1 LRWDFQNSNLITC
14 NITLS
19 NINLSNITFL
29 ENFSNTSRLFI
40 HPNSITDVIKLDKGG
55 LGIVEI
61 KEGELLFGLN
71 SNTINVSSNFIWS
84 NSNRTLDLKQGTLLS
99 SNVRATYFYGDGS
112 SISNLTIQSLTG
124 IIPISK
130 GGTGRGLFEEG
141 MMVVGNDSNQLK
153 TTSNLRWNDLSLSL
167 ITCNVRSEYFHG
179 DGSNI
184 SNLTIE
190 NLTGIIPISKGGT
203 GRGLFEEGMMVIGND
218 SNQLKT
224 TSSLRWED
232 LSLSLITCNV
242 RSEYFHGD
250 GSNISNLTIENLT
263 GIIPISKGGT
273 GRGLFEEGMMVIGN
287 DSNQLKTTSNLK
299 WEDLSLSLITCNIDI
314 SSNLTIEGS
323 NFYSIITNPS
333 LILNSIGLYGF
344 SNMNMDMN
352 MSNNHYNNH
361 YNTYNTYE
369 NQKEIKGGEIIYGYN
384 STTLDINSNLRWDN
398 SSQVLEVKDGT
409 ITTSNII
416 ANKIYLNGKD
426 ISIINTND
434 ITGIIPANQ
443 GGTGLNFIE
452 KGRILV
458 GNDSNTINTFE
469 VLKWD
474 DITSTLLIDNIKINS
489 NLTINNASLSTIIAN
504 IDSNLI
510 VSNLG
515 FNNNEIQ
522 GGELLFT
529 VASNSLS
536 INSNFKWNND
546 LKILEVNDG
555 SFYTS
560 NITGKNL
567 VINGNIYSGGE
578 IYSSSD
584 IRLKT
589 NISLINEPMKKLEQ
603 LNGVYYNLISN
614 EKRCIGLIAQE
625 VEKIIPEI
633 VYTNIDDTKAIAYT
647 NMMGLIVESIKELSQ
662 RIGKIEEKL
671 NYINI
676 NRI

>member
-1 LRWDFQNSNLITC
+1 
-14 NITLS
+14 
-19 NINLSNITFL
+19 
-29 ENFSNTSRLFI
+29 
-40 HPNSITDVIKLDKGG
+40 
-55 LGIVEI
+55 
-61 KEGELLFGLN
+61 
-71 SNTINVSSNFIWS
+71 
-84 NSNRTLDLKQGTLLS
+84 
-99 SNVRATYFYGDGS
+99 
-112 SISNLTIQSLTG
+112 
-124 IIPISK
+124 
-130 GGTGRGLFEEG
+130 
-141 MMVVGNDSNQLK
+141 M
-153 TTSNLRWNDLSLSL
+153 
-167 ITCNVRSEYFHG
+167 
-179 DGSNI
+179 
-184 SNLTIE
+184 
-190 NLTGIIPISKGGT
+190 
-203 GRGLFEEGMMVIGND
+203 
-218 SNQLKT
+218 
-224 TSSLRWED
+224 
-232 LSLSLITCNV
+232 
-242 RSEYFHGD
+242 
-250 GSNISNLTIENLT
+250 
-263 GIIPISKGGT
+263 
-273 GRGLFEEGMMVIGN
+273 
-287 DSNQLKTTSNLK
+287 
-299 WEDLSLSLITCNIDI
+299 
-314 SSNLTIEGS
+314 
-323 NFYSIITNPS
+323 
-333 LILNSIGLYGF
+333 
-344 SNMNMDMN
+344 
-352 MSNNHYNNH
+352 
-361 YNTYNTYE
+361 
-369 NQKEIKGGEIIYGYN
+369 
-384 STTLDINSNLRWDN
+384 RWDN
-398 SSQVLEVKDGT
+398 SSQVFEVKDGT
-409 ITTSNII
+409 INTSNII

-555 SFYTS
+555 SFQTS

>member
-1 LRWDFQNSNLITC
+1 M
-14 NITLS
+14 
-19 NINLSNITFL
+19 
-29 ENFSNTSRLFI
+29 
-40 HPNSITDVIKLDKGG
+40 VI
-55 LGIVEI
+55 
-61 KEGELLFGLN
+61 
-71 SNTINVSSNFIWS
+71 
-84 NSNRTLDLKQGTLLS
+84 
-99 SNVRATYFYGDGS
+99 
-112 SISNLTIQSLTG
+112 
-124 IIPISK
+124 
-130 GGTGRGLFEEG
+130 
-141 MMVVGNDSNQLK
+141 GNDSNQLK
-153 TTSNLRWNDLSLSL
+153 TTSNLRWNDLTSTL
-167 ITCNVRSEYFHG
+167 ITCNIRSEYFYG

-190 NLTGIIPISKGGT
+190 NLTGIIPISKGGS
-203 GRGLFEEGMMVIGND
+203 GRGLFEEGMIVIGND

-224 TSSLRWED
+224 TLNLRWDD
-232 LSLSLITCNV
+232 L
-242 RSEYFHGD
+242 
-250 GSNISNLTIENLT
+250 
-263 GIIPISKGGT
+263 
-273 GRGLFEEGMMVIGN
+273 
-287 DSNQLKTTSNLK
+287 TSN
-299 WEDLSLSLITCNIDI
+299 LITCNIDV
-314 SSNLTIEGS
+314 SSNLIIEGS
-323 NFYSIITNPS
+323 NFYSIITNPA
-333 LILNSIGLYGF
+333 LILNSIGLFGS
-344 SNMNMDMN
+344 SNGNDY
-352 MSNNHYNNH
+352 HYK
-361 YNTYNTYE
+361 YYE
-369 NQKEIKGGEIIYGYN
+369 NEKEIKGGEIIYGYN
-384 STTLDINSNLRWDN
+384 SRTLDINSNLRWDN
-398 SSQVLEVKDGT
+398 SSQVFEVKDGT
-409 ITTSNII
+409 INTSNII

-546 LKILEVNDG
+546 LKLLEVNDG
-555 SFYTS
+555 SLTTS

-589 NISLINEPMKKLEQ
+589 NISSINEPMKKLEQ

-633 VYTNIDDTKAIAYT
+633 VYTNIDDTKAIAYQ